1 VLSCVDN
8 HEQTRQW
15 TVVYEELLN
24 CLKGANIYSVLSSH
38 PSVSSLYA
46 YARRDLSSTSAKVHP
61 LVSSDTSTWAS
72 LYPKASSIFFT
83 ALGTTRGAAG
93 SVANQRKIDY
103 DLNLD
108 LAKAAKEHG
117 ATTCVI
123 VSSGG
128 ANPNS
133 MLAYPKMKGEL
144 EEAVKQL
151 DFEHT
156 IILRPG
162 LIVGQR
168 EDSRPPE
175 FALRKIATWAG
186 MVSESYLKNFWAQDA
201 DVIAKAAISAALQCH
216 EGKVQQKVWTLG
228 QGDIIRLGK
237 TEWNRT

>member
-1 VLSCVDN
+1 MRRAAKLSF
-8 HEQTRQW
+8 
-15 TVVYEELLN
+15 
-24 CLKGANIYSVLSSH
+24 KGGNIYSVLSAH
-38 PSVSSLYA
+38 PLVSSLYA
-46 YARRDLSSTSAKVHP
+46 YARKDLSSTSAKVHP
-61 LVSSDTSTWAS
+61 LVSSDSSTWAS
-72 LYPKASSIFFT
+72 LYPKASSIFFS

-93 SVANQRKIDY
+93 GVANQRKIDY
-103 DLNLD
+103 DLNLE

-128 ANPNS
+128 ANPTS

-151 DFEHT
+151 GFEHT
-156 IILRPG
+156 VILRPG

-175 FALRKIATWAG
+175 FAFRKIAGWAG
-186 MVSESYLKNFWAQDA
+186 MVSNSLKDFWAQDS
-201 DVIAKAAISAALQCH
+201 DVIAKAAVSAALQCH
-216 EGKVQQKVWTLG
+216 EGKVQDKVWMLN
-228 QGDIIRLGK
+228 QSDIVRLGR

>member
-1 VLSCVDN
+1 
-8 HEQTRQW
+8 
-15 TVVYEELLN
+15 
-24 CLKGANIYSVLSSH
+24 
-38 PSVSSLYA
+38 
-46 YARRDLSSTSAKVHP
+46 
-61 LVSSDTSTWAS
+61 
-72 LYPKASSIFFT
+72 
-83 ALGTTRGAAG
+83 
-93 SVANQRKIDY
+93 
-103 DLNLD
+103 
-108 LAKAAKEHG
+108 
-117 ATTCVI
+117 
-123 VSSGG
+123 
-128 ANPNS
+128 